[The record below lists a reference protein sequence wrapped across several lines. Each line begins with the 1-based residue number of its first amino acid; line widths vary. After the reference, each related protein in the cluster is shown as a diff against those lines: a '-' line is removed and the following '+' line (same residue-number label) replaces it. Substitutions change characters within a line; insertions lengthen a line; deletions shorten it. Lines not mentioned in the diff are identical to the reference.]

1 MEGRHVNVIRSF
13 GSADLV
19 TVQPPSLK
27 WHELYIYKLLTSCA
41 IMGAKLHHFKC
52 QSPSVLCDQTVL
64 LFIWFFFFLHCLWLC
79 WSFLFVFI
87 CLCCFMLSWLVTV
100 WGSGLICYRIG
111 WMKVLFLML
120 LMNPWHVQ
128 SGVGRL
134 SWLSLIVLLFLW
146 VSDINVSVYLSFFF
160 FFSSFKPLLA
170 TCCRNKWNVSRRIY
184 SKQHSVGAGQVC
196 AEGLFQNFSVKQGNS
211 RLIKE
216 VN

>member
-1 MEGRHVNVIRSF
+1 MLSDRLAQQIWLQCSRPHWNDMNYTF
-13 GSADLV
+13 
-19 TVQPPSLK
+19 
-27 WHELYIYKLLTSCA
+27 TSCSQA
-41 IMGAKLHHFKC
+41 
-52 QSPSVLCDQTVL
+52 VL
-64 LFIWFFFFLHCLWLC
+64 LWERSCITLSVKVLQCSAIKLSFYLFDFFFFLHCLWLC

-160 FFSSFKPLLA
+160 FFCSFKPLLA

-216 VN
+216 VD